1 MRKSFSMRYP
11 PTHLEVETSDSSPST
26 SDSIDFC
33 AICGKSDS
41 FSLGTTS
48 GLLNPIPVVPHL
60 TKHHIAFFSSR
71 IQCLLICYCH
81 N

>member
-33 AICGKSDS
+33 AICLKKGSRTP
-41 FSLGTTS
+41 FHWEQ
-48 GLLNPIPVVPHL
+48 LLV
-60 TKHHIAFFSSR
+60 
-71 IQCLLICYCH
+71 Y
-81 N
+81 